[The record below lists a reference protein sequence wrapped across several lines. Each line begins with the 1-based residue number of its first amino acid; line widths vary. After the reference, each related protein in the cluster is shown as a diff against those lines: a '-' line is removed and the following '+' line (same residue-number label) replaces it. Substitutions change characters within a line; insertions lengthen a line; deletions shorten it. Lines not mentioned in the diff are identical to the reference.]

1 MYVIA
6 NHAHE
11 LLEADS
17 RQGPPSRNAWNGLR
31 LARPGILLCMEP
43 GDSTKQARAA
53 AQLRKGVLEYCVLAL
68 MRDRPRYG
76 VELLH
81 ALEESGALATSQG
94 TVYPLLS
101 RLRRENLVTT
111 TWQESASGPPRRY
124 YALTASGRAAL
135 DEFSHVWPGFRD
147 AVDTFLTVPHP
158 CAGDPT

>member
-1 MYVIA
+1 
-6 NHAHE
+6 
-11 LLEADS
+11 
-17 RQGPPSRNAWNGLR
+17 
-31 LARPGILLCMEP
+31 MEP

-158 CAGDPT
+158 SAGDPT